1 MATQQYTYRYPH
13 PAVTTDCVVFGFDGV
28 RLNVLLIER
37 GHEPYKGHW
46 AFPGGFLEIDEDAP
60 DGARRELREETGL
73 VVTNIEQ
80 LGAFT
85 APDRDPRERVIS
97 IAYFTLVRVSDVQ
110 GADDAARA
118 QWFPISHLPELAFDH
133 HQIFE
138 QALERMS
145 HLLKLQTGNFMSSE
159 FSYEEIDAIYYH
171 ATLPR

>member
-1 MATQQYTYRYPH
+1 MGNETYASCYQDA
-13 PAVTTDCVVFGFDGV
+13 AVTADCVEFGFDGV
-28 RLNVLLIER
+28 KLNVLLIER
-37 GHEPYKGHW
+37 GHDPYKGCW

-73 VVTNIEQ
+73 EVTNIEQ

-110 GADDAARA
+110 GADDAAQAR
-118 QWFPISHLPELAFDH
+118 WFPISHLPELAFDH
-133 HQIFE
+133 QQIFE

-159 FSYEEIDAIYYH
+159 FSYDETDAIYYN
-171 ATLPR
+171 ATLTH